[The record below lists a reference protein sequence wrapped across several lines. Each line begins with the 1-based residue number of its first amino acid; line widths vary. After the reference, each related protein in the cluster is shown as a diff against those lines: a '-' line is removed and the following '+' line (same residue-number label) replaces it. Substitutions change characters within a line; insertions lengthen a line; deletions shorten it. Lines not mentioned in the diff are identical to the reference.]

1 MGVTCS
7 SNTYSQVYFLH
18 FTDRNDDDTALT
30 TAFKLNN
37 REAAKS
43 WRTWGLFTFLW
54 VHVYNVYRQDRAGPV
69 CSAHGAHITSQGDML
84 RSCYLECRS
93 CPSTWTPLSQHGNTF
108 QTVAQIH
115 NSCVF
120 AHIRGKVHPLK
131 FLPAT
136 EMLRE
141 NSSREAATS
150 GALIRD
156 ELSLVAT
163 LRHYTAVIIKRLVW
177 PSGHSEDK
185 VCRGSLKTNTAQH
198 GITAP
203 SRLPWGWDRRG
214 FLVRDSKWMCLT
226 VSHLRALLNLFT
238 QYFCFLGFCLS
249 RWIFSPLTLAVI
261 HHHHHQRP

>member
-1 MGVTCS
+1 
-7 SNTYSQVYFLH
+7 
-18 FTDRNDDDTALT
+18 
-30 TAFKLNN
+30 
-37 REAAKS
+37 
-43 WRTWGLFTFLW
+43 
-54 VHVYNVYRQDRAGPV
+54 
-69 CSAHGAHITSQGDML
+69 ML
-84 RSCYLECRS
+84 RSSYLECRS

-120 AHIRGKVHPLK
+120 AHITGKVHPLK

-136 EMLRE
+136 EMLRK
-141 NSSREAATS
+141 NSSHEAATS

-185 VCRGSLKTNTAQH
+185 VCRGSLKTNTALH

-203 SRLPWGWDRRG
+203 SRLLWGWDRRG

-238 QYFCFLGFCLS
+238 QYFCFLGVCLS
-249 RWIFSPLTLAVI
+249 RWIFPPLTLAVI